1 METAL
6 IRCTRTRHYVKVVL
20 PVMSEDCCSNY
31 RPLICPECMK
41 VHFVRQKELE
51 CRLSEGSSGST

>member
-1 METAL
+1 MESTL
-6 IRCTRTRHYVKVVL
+6 IRCSKTRRYVKVVL
-20 PVMSEDCCSNY
+20 PPVSEDGCSNY

-51 CRLSEGSSGST
+51 CRLTE